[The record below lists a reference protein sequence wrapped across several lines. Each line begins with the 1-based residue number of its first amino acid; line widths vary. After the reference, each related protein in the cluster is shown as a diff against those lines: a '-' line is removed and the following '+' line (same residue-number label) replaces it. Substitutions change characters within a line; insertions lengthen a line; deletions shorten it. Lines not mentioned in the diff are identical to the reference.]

1 MVTGGLERVHC
12 LHSEYRVAKLLS
24 QVGKLLLQK
33 MTSSPSRHVFFKDKV
48 IVITGATGG
57 VGRVTAWEFAK
68 QGAKVVLIARDTA
81 QLEATSKEV
90 EGYGGRTLPICADI
104 SDPEKIEEIA
114 TRIEMEF
121 GPIDVWV
128 NNAMNSVF
136 APFAEI
142 TPQEFKRVTDV
153 TYLGTVYGTMS
164 ALKIMKQRDRGSI
177 VFVGSAL
184 AYRGIPLQSAY
195 CGAKH
200 GVQGF
205 YDSLRTELKHDKSNI
220 KISMVQLPAMNTTQF
235 GWVLSKLPNKA
246 QPMGKVYQPEVA
258 ARAILFAARHN
269 RREILVGFPTYKAI
283 VGNKIAPWFADW
295 VLSRQGYKGQQT
307 NEPADPRRKNNLWEP
322 VGEDRGAYGEFESVS
337 TSRSFT
343 LWISTHRGW
352 VRFAAIV
359 LLMLIMAYFLNS

>member
-1 MVTGGLERVHC
+1 
-12 LHSEYRVAKLLS
+12 
-24 QVGKLLLQK
+24 
-33 MTSSPSRHVFFKDKV
+33 
-48 IVITGATGG
+48 
-57 VGRVTAWEFAK
+57 
-68 QGAKVVLIARDTA
+68 
-81 QLEATSKEV
+81 
-90 EGYGGRTLPICADI
+90 
-104 SDPEKIEEIA
+104 
-114 TRIEMEF
+114 
-121 GPIDVWV
+121 
-128 NNAMNSVF
+128 
-136 APFAEI
+136 
-142 TPQEFKRVTDV
+142 
-153 TYLGTVYGTMS
+153 
-164 ALKIMKQRDRGSI
+164 
-177 VFVGSAL
+177 
-184 AYRGIPLQSAY
+184 
-195 CGAKH
+195 
-200 GVQGF
+200 
-205 YDSLRTELKHDKSNI
+205 
-220 KISMVQLPAMNTTQF
+220 MVQLPAMNTTQF